1 MRKAKG
7 LKVLKEL
14 MIARLHKRGGIY
26 MEKKKM
32 KLWKKILLVVL
43 ALLVV
48 FAILTLRKYII
59 ITKLINAS
67 KDYAN
72 KTNFMV
78 NTYSL
83 TNDSVVLT
91 KSYYKDKNLF
101 SETQTFSHNILEER
115 KITAYN
121 KDNEKIVI
129 IQAGENKVLLSNGD
143 VAPVYVNTI
152 SEFDDIKFKI
162 PLAFTAKIKKE
173 ECNNKE
179 CYLIELSKDYKIW
192 VEKES
197 GIIIREMDIGYIT
210 NRTYTFDIVK
220 DEDIVKPDIS
230 DCKIQ
235 E

>member
-1 MRKAKG
+1 
-7 LKVLKEL
+7 
-14 MIARLHKRGGIY
+14 
-26 MEKKKM
+26 MENKKM

-78 NTYSL
+78 NTYGL
-83 TNDSVVLT
+83 TNDSVTVT
-91 KSYYKDKNLF
+91 KIYNKDKDFF
-101 SETQTFSHNILEER
+101 STHKTYSNNISEMRSL
-115 KITAYN
+115 TVYN
-121 KDNEKIVI
+121 KDNEKIGI
-129 IQAGENKVLLSNGD
+129 IESGEDKIALLNGNI
-143 VAPVYVNTI
+143 AIGPTGINTI

-162 PLAFTAKIKKE
+162 PLSLTSKIKKE

-192 VEKES
+192 VEKET

-210 NRTYTFDIVK
+210 NRTYTFDVVK
-220 DEDIVKPDIS
+220 DENIVKPDIS
-230 DCKIQ
+230 DCKIP